1 MIIIKCNL
9 FLMSYIMFFSN
20 VTICLPLKRKSVLF
34 DRRPINLRHLQVK
47 KFSWSHLRQ
56 VSSKDVFV
64 QRTPPPFLPRV
75 RGRKEEWVMHMSV
88 VLYSLVRAK
97 SSFNLSLSGKTC
109 LSKHSN
115 PPLELDVLMRGE
127 RGKAQRERGDKGR
140 IFYPKNLNS

>member
-1 MIIIKCNL
+1 
-9 FLMSYIMFFSN
+9 
-20 VTICLPLKRKSVLF
+20 
-34 DRRPINLRHLQVK
+34 
-47 KFSWSHLRQ
+47 
-56 VSSKDVFV
+56 
-64 QRTPPPFLPRV
+64 
-75 RGRKEEWVMHMSV
+75 MHMSV